1 MIDASRLCG
10 DTGVNVT
17 NVQVYF
23 NQAMGLSPE
32 DKAKGTKLTSGG
44 KFVPRA
50 ILVDLEPSVID
61 ETRTGTYR

>member
-32 DKAKGTKLTSGG
+32 DKAKGTRKSI
-44 KFVPRA
+44 PRQLQYIGA
-50 ILVDLEPSVID
+50 EEDRLGSDYHGRYVH
-61 ETRTGTYR
+61 